1 MQQVNPDTTP
11 QPAFVLAETHKPGR
25 SVWHTHRRAQLAY
38 VSEGVL
44 TVKTEQGLWVAPP
57 QRAVWILPGVRHSA
71 SSAGPYSLCTLYVEP
86 RMAQL
91 PPSCSVVAIEP
102 LIRELL
108 VAAGR
113 FGYQYQNGSREARLI
128 RVVLDYLPS
137 LPVASLS
144 LPQPSDERLRRI
156 TRALQSQPSDA
167 RPLPDLSRAYG
178 LGYRTAERLFQRELG
193 MNFKEWRRQLR
204 LVTALE
210 RLATGE
216 SVTNVA
222 LEVGYSDVSAFIAM
236 FKSALGSTPGQY
248 FRSNTRSSAT
258 A

>member
-1 MQQVNPDTTP
+1 MI
-11 QPAFVLAETHKPGR
+11 K
-25 SVWHTHRRAQLAY
+25 
-38 VSEGVL
+38 
-44 TVKTEQGLWVAPP
+44 
-57 QRAVWILPGVRHSA
+57 
-71 SSAGPYSLCTLYVEP
+71 
-86 RMAQL
+86 L
-91 PPSCSVVAIEP
+91 PPACSVVAIEP
-102 LIRELL
+102 LVRELL

-113 FGYQYQNGSREARLI
+113 FGHRYRKGSKAARLV
-128 RVVLDYLPS
+128 RVVLDHLPTF
-137 LPVASLS
+137 PVASLS
-144 LPQPSDERLRRI
+144 LPEPSDERLRRI
-156 TRALQSQPSDA
+156 TRALQSRPSDA

-210 RLATGE
+210 RLAGGE

-248 FRSNTRSSAT
+248 FRAHAKSA
-258 A
+258 AQADLISQAR